1 MVRSFNRPAVDGA
14 AGVSMFKAWQRDR
27 RRARRAG
34 VRTGRVAGPS
44 VHDAQPDGRH
54 ARLVTRPPSPSSG
67 RRLCEHSRVNT
78 REAADPDGADDRPAG
93 PDGESEPAP
102 ATGAAGG
109 WAPASFPVE
118 PAETVD
124 AVLDIAGATLSG
136 FAIGRL
142 RTIEPPSRWTRGAVY
157 DAAGMLVEA
166 SQRIGGT
173 ARDVVVAADPKRLRP
188 TPSGWLRRVP
198 GARRFRG
205 RRLNGT
211 WLYAGTWMHQF
222 GHFVTETVTT
232 LWPDPIDVAG
242 LVAHPFAHQETRYP
256 WQADLVELAGYGAR
270 PLVLA
275 LEPVRVE
282 RLLVPTRPFV
292 AAAYATP
299 MAVRAWERIAEA
311 ATGAAATPDPS
322 GNVFL
327 SRSRFHR
334 RAGDASR
341 LDTDRRSGPSRAIGA
356 GPRRDERVGPAPGGL
371 RPERHT
377 GAGDRRHPVRGTPG
391 PQPAGDRRRPWPTH
405 GVCAAPGRRATAR
418 AGRAGAV
425 PG

>member
-1 MVRSFNRPAVDGA
+1 M
-14 AGVSMFKAWQRDR
+14 
-27 RRARRAG
+27 
-34 VRTGRVAGPS
+34 
-44 VHDAQPDGRH
+44 
-54 ARLVTRPPSPSSG
+54 
-67 RRLCEHSRVNT
+67 
-78 REAADPDGADDRPAG
+78 DDRPPG
-93 PDGESEPAP
+93 PDGGSEPAT
-102 ATGAAGG
+102 ADRAADG
-109 WAPASFPVE
+109 WAPASFPVD
-118 PAETVD
+118 PAETAD
-124 AVLDIAGATLSG
+124 GVLDIPGATLSG

-173 ARDVVVAADPKRLRP
+173 ARDVVVAADPARFGS
-188 TPSGWLRRVP
+188 TPAGWLRRVT
-198 GARRFRG
+198 GGRRFRG

-242 LVAHPFAHQETRYP
+242 LVAHPFAHLETRYP
-256 WQADLVELAGYGAR
+256 WQTDLVELSGYGAR

-311 ATGAAATPDPS
+311 ATGAAGTPEPS

-334 RAGDASR
+334 RTGDASR
-341 LDTDRRSGPSRAIGA
+341 LDTRRLENEEELDELMRSRGWRVIYPEEMPIGDQVRAVRSARVIAGMSGSALHLAAFAPSGTRVLEIGDLRSGGR
-356 GPRRDERVGPAPGGL
+356 
-371 RPERHT
+371 
-377 GAGDRRHPVRGTPG
+377 PVRNQRVIDAVRGHLTAFVPLRGDEPRLALGELARLLDELGTQSG
-391 PQPAGDRRRPWPTH
+391 P
-405 GVCAAPGRRATAR
+405 
-418 AGRAGAV
+418 
-425 PG
+425 